1 MTIEKINK
9 TKSWLFEKI
18 HKIDKSL
25 AGMMKEGEK
34 RQVTNITNERGDR
47 YPDRLCRH
55 QVDNKG
61 TPQTALHTQIWHL
74 QLNGAVVPLSGWKVK
89 QTDMSYHGILLG
101 NKNIMTTGP
110 HNLDGSAGHYSDCKR
125 PVPKGH
131 ILSDS
136 VYVIFLKQRYYRNE
150 KHGLPDLKMVVVG
163 WRGGGMVWVW
173 L

>member
-1 MTIEKINK
+1 
-9 TKSWLFEKI
+9 
-18 HKIDKSL
+18 
-25 AGMMKEGEK
+25 
-34 RQVTNITNERGDR
+34 
-47 YPDRLCRH
+47 
-55 QVDNKG
+55 
-61 TPQTALHTQIWHL
+61 
-74 QLNGAVVPLSGWKVK
+74 
-89 QTDMSYHGILLG
+89 MSYHGILLG

-163 WRGGGMVWVW
+163 WRGGGMV
-173 L
+173 